1 MNLILV
7 STMMFAGYVLALVA
21 ILLITRRL
29 VVGGG
34 QVKIVINHDESHA
47 LEADRGGSLLN
58 VLRSNNILVPAAC
71 GGQATCGMCR
81 VKVAEGG
88 GVLTPAEESHITRAQ
103 AREGERLACMVR
115 LRQDLEVEVPK
126 EILSHIIF

>member
-7 STMMFAGYVLALVA
+7 SGVMFAGYIMALVI

-34 QVKIVINHDESHA
+34 QVKILINEDA
-47 LEADRGGSLLN
+47 DRTLEADRGGSLLN
-58 VLRSNNILVPAAC
+58 TLRSNNILVPAAC

-81 VKVAEGG
+81 VKVGRGG
-88 GVLTPAEESHITRAQ
+88 GELTPAAQTRSGLIGTWGHG
-103 AREGERLACMVR
+103 RFTHRSG
-115 LRQDLEVEVPK
+115 
-126 EILSHIIF
+126 